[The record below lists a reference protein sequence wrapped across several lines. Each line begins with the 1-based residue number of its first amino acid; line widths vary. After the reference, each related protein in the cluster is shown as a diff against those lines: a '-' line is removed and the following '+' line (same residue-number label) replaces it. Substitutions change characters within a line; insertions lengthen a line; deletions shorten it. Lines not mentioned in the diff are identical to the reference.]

1 MNCFHW
7 RINIHCGVEA
17 FHKGN
22 LSEKMNVNSHV
33 LVKFEFFHYEK

>member
-7 RINIHCGVEA
+7 RINIHYGVEA